1 MIKRDAEAELIAL
14 SRQFRAV
21 AVTGPRQSGKTTLVR
36 KVFDQ
41 KPYVSLENPDTRRY
55 AQEDPRGFLGDF
67 PEGAILD
74 EIQRAPAIF
83 SYLQQILDEAS
94 NPGLFIL
101 TGSNNF
107 LLQENISQSLA
118 GRVGYLFLL
127 PLSLNEIKQLE
138 MQSNQLLIKGGYPYL
153 FNKEVSI
160 GKFYAN
166 YISTYVERDLRL
178 LKNITNLY
186 AFERFLHL
194 CAGRVGQLLNMN
206 NLATEVGVDVK
217 TIASWIG
224 VLETSF
230 VAFRLQ
236 PYYKNYNKRIVK
248 TPKFYFYDTGLAT
261 SLLGI
266 SEPEELALSPF
277 RGGLFENLVVVE
289 FLKHHFNNGIN
300 NKLWFWRNN
309 TGNEIDLL
317 VDNGLK
323 QIPIEIKSGKTIS
336 EDFFK
341 GLKYW
346 EKLTGEKEA
355 YLVYDGTEKQSRSD
369 GITVLPLNGIAKF
382 QL

>member
-41 KPYVSLENPDTRRY
+41 KPYISLENPDTRKY

-153 FNKEVSI
+153 FNQEASI

-178 LKNITNLY
+178 LKNVTNLY

-336 EDFFK
+336 EDFFR

-369 GITVLPLNGIAKF
+369 GITVLPLTGIAKF

>member
-41 KPYVSLENPDTRRY
+41 KPYISLENPDTRKY

-153 FNKEVSI
+153 YNQEASI